1 MSRFLNLITIV
12 IFKDFQWFF
21 KDRIKIISWVTS
33 LVDDPPYQVL
43 LVEVLHHLEIVRDGV
58 AFLGGQQH
66 LGVGQPGQQL
76 LHQGRVP
83 LDVSQLVLKTPLL
96 VLRPL

>member
-1 MSRFLNLITIV
+1 MYTVTLV
-12 IFKDFQWFF
+12 IC
-21 KDRIKIISWVTS
+21 RVTS

-58 AFLGGQQH
+58 ALLGGQQH
-66 LGVGQPGQQL
+66 LGVGQPSQQL
-76 LHQGRVP
+76 FHQRRVP
-83 LDVSQLVLKTPLL
+83 LDVAQLVLKTALL

>member
-1 MSRFLNLITIV
+1 MYTVTLV
-12 IFKDFQWFF
+12 IC
-21 KDRIKIISWVTS
+21 RVTS

-43 LVEVLHHLEIVRDGV
+43 LVEVLHYLEIVRDGV
-58 AFLGGQQH
+58 ALLGGQQH

-76 LHQGRVP
+76 LHQRRVP
-83 LDVSQLVLKTPLL
+83 LDVAQLVLKTALL